1 MQHLKLSD
9 EIVLAAGELNP
20 LIPHPIEMIVGSIA
34 FLLLLAVMKRKV
46 VPMFEKAYAA
56 RTEAIEGGIERA
68 EKAQLEAQRALLQYN
83 EQLSSA
89 QGEAA
94 KLREDARIQG
104 AAILEELRTKA
115 QEEAARITAAASAS
129 IEAERQQAIT
139 SLRNEVGA
147 LAVELASKIV
157 GEALDDQARQSRI
170 VDRFIEDL
178 EKSKS
183 PVKKKLEK
191 EENENPSRRK
201 QPSITCDCTRQARC
215 CRQGRNSG

>member
-1 MQHLKLSD
+1 MQPLTIL
-9 EIVLAAGELNP
+9 AGEALNP
-20 LIPHPIEMIVGSIA
+20 LIPHTAVVIVGFIA
-34 FLLLLAVMKRKV
+34 FTLLFLVLKSKV

-56 RTEAIEGGIERA
+56 RTEAIQGGIERA
-68 EKAQLEAQRALLQYN
+68 EKAQLEAQRALVQYN

-94 KLREDARIQG
+94 KLREDARAQG

-115 QEEAARITAAASAS
+115 QDEAARITAAAHAS
-129 IEAERQQAIT
+129 IEAERQQAVT

-178 EKSKS
+178 EKSEQSK
-183 PVKKKLEK
+183 
-191 EENENPSRRK
+191 
-201 QPSITCDCTRQARC
+201 
-215 CRQGRNSG
+215 

>member
-1 MQHLKLSD
+1 MQPLNIL
-9 EIVLAAGELNP
+9 AGEALNP
-20 LIPHPIEMIVGSIA
+20 LIPHTAEVIVGFIA
-34 FLLLLAVMKRKV
+34 FTLLFLVLKSKV

-56 RTEAIEGGIERA
+56 RTEAIQGGIERA
-68 EKAQLEAQRALLQYN
+68 EKAQLEAQRALVQYN

-94 KLREDARIQG
+94 KLREDARAQG
-104 AAILEELRTKA
+104 AAILDELRTKA
-115 QEEAARITAAASAS
+115 QDEAARITAAAHAS

-178 EKSKS
+178 EKSK
-183 PVKKKLEK
+183 
-191 EENENPSRRK
+191 
-201 QPSITCDCTRQARC
+201 
-215 CRQGRNSG
+215 

>member
-1 MQHLKLSD
+1 MQRINIL
-9 EIVLAAGELNP
+9 AGEGSLNP
-20 LIPHPIEMIVGSIA
+20 LIPHTAEIVVGFIA
-34 FLLLLAVMKRKV
+34 FTLLFLVLKSKV
-46 VPMFEKAYAA
+46 VPMFEKAYAT

-68 EKAQLEAQRALLQYN
+68 EKAQLEAQRALVQYN

-89 QGEAA
+89 QGEAS

-115 QEEAARITAAASAS
+115 QEEAARITAAAHAS

-178 EKSKS
+178 EKSK
-183 PVKKKLEK
+183 K
-191 EENENPSRRK
+191 
-201 QPSITCDCTRQARC
+201 
-215 CRQGRNSG
+215 

>member
-1 MQHLKLSD
+1 MQPLNL
-9 EIVLAAGELNP
+9 LAGEALNP
-20 LIPHPIEMIVGSIA
+20 LIPHTAEVIVGFIA
-34 FLLLLAVMKRKV
+34 FTLLFLVLKSKV

-56 RTEAIEGGIERA
+56 RTEAIQGGIERA
-68 EKAQLEAQRALLQYN
+68 EKAQLEAQRALVQYN

-94 KLREDARIQG
+94 KLREDARAQG

-115 QEEAARITAAASAS
+115 QDEAARITAAAHAS
-129 IEAERQQAIT
+129 IEAERQQAVT

-178 EKSKS
+178 EKSQQSK
-183 PVKKKLEK
+183 
-191 EENENPSRRK
+191 
-201 QPSITCDCTRQARC
+201 
-215 CRQGRNSG
+215 